1 MRVAFLSLPVP
12 GHLNPMT
19 ALARKYQARGH
30 AVVFLSLPDVAP
42 FVQAA
47 QLPFVPCSED
57 AYPQGSLGKYLQRL
71 SRLSGTEALSYTVN
85 EMLRG
90 YTETLFRSLPET
102 LRKAGADAI
111 VLDQY
116 QPCVELIP
124 KSLGMPY
131 VHVSNA
137 LHVDYTGRSPL
148 CFYDRRPNGSD
159 ETARNREEVERFRVL
174 LEPTTEMA
182 QQYARKAGLPVDW
195 KDPNSTISPRLWV
208 SQTPRD
214 FDFDSAPDLPQFH
227 YSGPWHDGYGRIPA
241 EFPWERLTV
250 EPIVYV
256 SMGTLQNGVTEIF
269 RAIEASARRLKN
281 LQFVLAIGNQIT
293 PEQIGE
299 TASNVLTVAY
309 SPQIELLKRSS
320 LCITHAGLN
329 TVLEALSFG
338 VPLLAIPITND
349 QPGVAA
355 RIAHK
360 KVGLVVSQDNLA
372 SSDLPALITYAV
384 EDSTLRAN
392 AGHLRESISKTD
404 GLAIAAALIEK
415 ALGLRAADPP
425 SVAGVS

>member
-1 MRVAFLSLPVP
+1 
-12 GHLNPMT
+12 MT
-19 ALARKYQARGH
+19 ALAREYQARGH
-30 AVVFLSLPDVAP
+30 SVVFLSLPDVAP

-47 QLPFVPCSED
+47 QLPFIPCSED

-71 SRLSGTEALSYTVN
+71 SRLSGAEALSYTLN
-85 EMLRG
+85 EMMKG
-90 YTETLFRSLPET
+90 YTETLFQSLAET

-116 QPCVELIP
+116 QPYVELIP

-148 CFYDRRPNGSD
+148 CFYGSRPIGSD

-174 LEPTTEMA
+174 MEPTTAMA
-182 QQYARKAGLPVDW
+182 RQYARKAGLSVDW
-195 KDPNSTISPRLWV
+195 KNPNSTVSPLLWLT
-208 SQTPRD
+208 QTPRD
-214 FDFDSAPDLPQFH
+214 FDFDCPPVLPQFH
-227 YSGPWHDGYGRIPA
+227 YSGPWHDGYGRIPVD
-241 EFPWERLTV
+241 FPWERLTGA
-250 EPIVYV
+250 PFVYV
-256 SMGTLQNGVTEIF
+256 SMGTLQNGVTETF
-269 RAIEASARRLKN
+269 RAIAASARRLKN

-309 SPQIELLKRSS
+309 APQIELLKRSS

-329 TVLEALSFG
+329 TVLEALGFG

-355 RIAHK
+355 RVAHK
-360 KVGLVVSQDNLA
+360 KVGLVISQDNLS
-372 SSDLPALITYAV
+372 SSDLHALIAHAM

-392 AGHLRESISKTD
+392 ARQLSESIRKTD
-404 GLAIAAALIEK
+404 GLGIAAALIEK
-415 ALGLRAADPP
+415 ALGVRAVNPLSARAA
-425 SVAGVS
+425 

>member
-30 AVVFLSLPDVAP
+30 EVVFLSLPDVAP

-47 QLPFVPCSED
+47 QLPFVPCAED
-57 AYPQGSLGKYLQRL
+57 AYPPGSLGKYLPQL

-85 EMLRG
+85 EMMKG
-90 YTETLFRSLPET
+90 YTESLFQSLPET

-116 QPCVELIP
+116 QPYVELIP
-124 KSLGMPY
+124 KCLGMPY

-148 CFYDRRPNGSD
+148 CFYGRRPTESD
-159 ETARNREEVERFRVL
+159 ETARNREDVERFRVL
-174 LEPTTEMA
+174 LEPTTAMA
-182 QQYARKAGLPVDW
+182 RQYARKAGIYVDW
-195 KDPNSTISPRLWV
+195 KNPDSTVSPLLWV
-208 SQTPRD
+208 TQTPRE
-214 FDFDSAPDLPQFH
+214 FDFDGAPHLPQFH
-227 YSGPWHDGYGRIPA
+227 YSGPWHDGHGRIPV
-241 EFPWERLTV
+241 EFPWERLTG

-256 SMGTLQNGVTEIF
+256 SMGTLQNGVTETF
-269 RAIEASARRLKN
+269 RAIAASARRLKN

-293 PEQIGE
+293 PEEIGE
-299 TASNVLTVAY
+299 TASNILTVAHA
-309 SPQIELLKRSS
+309 PQIELLKRSS

-329 TVLEALSFG
+329 TVLEALGCG
-338 VPLLAIPITND
+338 VPLLAVPITND

-360 KVGLVVSQDNLA
+360 EVGLVISQDNLS
-372 SSDLPALITYAV
+372 SSDLPALITQAV
-384 EDSTLRAN
+384 EDSRIRAN
-392 AGHLRESISKTD
+392 ARRLSEAISKTD
-404 GLAIAAALIEK
+404 GLAVAAELIEK
-415 ALGLRAADPP
+415 ALGLRSTHPRSPRAA
-425 SVAGVS
+425 

>member
-19 ALARKYQARGH
+19 ALARKLQGRGH
-30 AVVFLSLPDVAP
+30 EVVCLTLPDAAP

-47 QLPFVPCSED
+47 ELPFIPTAED

-71 SRLSGTEALSYTVN
+71 SGLSGAQALTYTVTEMMKGYTEAL
-85 EMLRG
+85 
-90 YTETLFRSLPET
+90 FQSLPET

-116 QPCVELIP
+116 QPYVELIP
-124 KSLGMPY
+124 KHLGMPY

-148 CFYDRRPNGSD
+148 CFYGNRPTGSD
-159 ETARNREEVERFRVL
+159 DTVRNREDVERFRVL
-174 LEPTTEMA
+174 LEPTTAMA
-182 QQYARKAGLPVDW
+182 RQYARKAGLSVDW
-195 KDPNSTISPRLWV
+195 ENPNSTVSPLLWIT
-208 SQTPRD
+208 QTPRD
-214 FDFDSAPDLPQFH
+214 FDFDRAPDLRQLH
-227 YSGPWHDGYGRIPA
+227 YSGPWHDGHGRIPV
-241 EFPWERLTV
+241 EFPWERLTG

-256 SMGTLQNGVTEIF
+256 SMGTLQNGVAETF
-269 RAIEASARRLKN
+269 HAVAASARRLKH
-281 LQFVLAIGNQIT
+281 LQFVLAIGSQIT
-293 PEQIGE
+293 PEQIGK
-299 TASNVLTVAY
+299 TASNVVTVAY
-309 SPQIELLKRSS
+309 APQIELLKRSS

-329 TVLEALSFG
+329 TVLEAFGFG

-360 KVGLVVSQDNLA
+360 KVGLVISPENL
-372 SSDLPALITYAV
+372 SSVDLPALITQAV

-392 AGHLRESISKTD
+392 ARQLSESISKTD
-404 GLAIAAALIEK
+404 GLTMAAGLLEK
-415 ALGLRAADPP
+415 ALGIRAAD
-425 SVAGVS
+425 SQLVRAF

>member
-19 ALARKYQARGH
+19 ALARKLQARGH
-30 AVVFLSLPDVAP
+30 AVVFLTLPDVAP

-47 QLPFVPCSED
+47 QLPFVPCAED
-57 AYPQGSLGKYLQRL
+57 AYHRGSLGKYLQRL
-71 SRLSGTEALSYTVN
+71 SGLAGVEALSYTVN
-85 EMLRG
+85 DMMKG
-90 YTETLFRSLPET
+90 YTEALFQSLPET

-116 QPCVELIP
+116 QPYVELIP

-148 CFYDRRPNGSD
+148 CFYGRRPSRSD
-159 ETARNREEVERFRVL
+159 ETVRNLEETERFRVL
-174 LEPTTEMA
+174 LEPTTAVA
-182 QQYARKAGLPVDW
+182 QQYARKVGLSVDW
-195 KDPNSTISPRLWV
+195 KDPNSNISTLLWV
-208 SQTPRD
+208 TQTPRD
-214 FDFDSAPDLPQFH
+214 FDFDRGPDVPQFH
-227 YSGPWHDGYGRIPA
+227 YSGPWHDGHGRIPV
-241 EFPWERLTV
+241 EFPWERLTGD
-250 EPIVYV
+250 PIVYV
-256 SMGTLQNGVTEIF
+256 SMGTLQNGVTETF
-269 RAIEASARRLKN
+269 RAIAASARKLKN

-293 PEQIGE
+293 PEHIGE

-309 SPQIELLKRSS
+309 APQIELLKRSS

-329 TVLEALSFG
+329 TVLEALAFG

-360 KVGLVVSQDNLA
+360 EVGLVISQDNLS
-372 SSDLPALITYAV
+372 SSDLPALITHAV

-392 AGHLRESISKTD
+392 AGQLSKSIFKTD
-404 GLAIAAALIEK
+404 GLGMAAGLIEE
-415 ALGLRAADPP
+415 AFGLRAAHSPL
-425 SVAGVS
+425 VRAL

>member
-19 ALARKYQARGH
+19 ALARTYQARGH
-30 AVVFLSLPDVAP
+30 DVVFFSLPDVAP

-47 QLPFVPCSED
+47 QLPFVPCAED
-57 AYPQGSLGKYLQRL
+57 AYPQGSLGKYLPQL
-71 SRLSGTEALSYTVN
+71 SRLSGAEALSYTVN
-85 EMLRG
+85 EMMKG
-90 YTETLFRSLPET
+90 YTESLFLSLPGT
-102 LRKAGADAI
+102 LRKAGAEAI
-111 VLDQY
+111 ILDQY
-116 QPCVELIP
+116 QPYVELIP

-148 CFYDRRPNGSD
+148 CFCGRRPTGSD
-159 ETARNREEVERFRVL
+159 ETTRNREEVERIRVL
-174 LEPTTEMA
+174 LEPTTA
-182 QQYARKAGLPVDW
+182 IARQYARKAGLSVDW
-195 KDPNSTISPRLWV
+195 KNPNSTASPLLWV
-208 SQTPRD
+208 TQTPRD
-214 FDFDSAPDLPQFH
+214 FDFDGAPVLPQFH

-241 EFPWERLTV
+241 EFPWERLTG
-250 EPIVYV
+250 EPILYV
-256 SMGTLQNGVTEIF
+256 SMGTLQNGVTETF
-269 RAIEASARRLKN
+269 RAIAASARKLKN

-309 SPQIELLKRSS
+309 TPQIELLKRSS

-329 TVLEALSFG
+329 TVLEALRFG

-360 KVGLVVSQDNLA
+360 KVGLVISQDNL
-372 SSDLPALITYAV
+372 SSCDLPDLITHAV

-392 AGHLRESISKTD
+392 AGHLSESICKTD

-415 ALGLRAADPP
+415 ALGLRAANPK

>member
-19 ALARKYQARGH
+19 ALARTYQERGH
-30 AVVFLSLPDVAP
+30 DVVFLSLPDVAP

-47 QLPFVPCSED
+47 QLPFVPCAED
-57 AYPQGSLGKYLQRL
+57 AYPQGSLGKYLPQL

-85 EMLRG
+85 EMMKG
-90 YTETLFRSLPET
+90 YTASLFQSLPET

-116 QPCVELIP
+116 QPYVELIP

-137 LHVDYTGRSPL
+137 LHVDYSGSSPL
-148 CFYDRRPNGSD
+148 CFYGRRPTWSD
-159 ETARNREEVERFRVL
+159 ETARNREDVERFRVL
-174 LEPTTEMA
+174 LEPTTAMA
-182 QQYARKAGLPVDW
+182 RRYARKAGLSVDW
-195 KDPNSTISPRLWV
+195 NNPNSTVSPLLWV
-208 SQTPRD
+208 TQTPRS
-214 FDFDSAPDLPQFH
+214 FDFDTAPSVPQFH
-227 YSGPWHDGYGRIPA
+227 CSGPWHDGYGRIPV
-241 EFPWERLTV
+241 EFPWERLTG

-256 SMGTLQNGVTEIF
+256 SMGTLQNGVTETF
-269 RAIEASARRLKN
+269 RAIAESARKLKN

-293 PEQIGE
+293 PEQIGD
-299 TASNVLTVAY
+299 AAPNVLTVAY
-309 SPQIELLKRSS
+309 APQIELLKRSS

-329 TVLEALSFG
+329 TVLEALAFG

-360 KVGLVVSQDNLA
+360 KVGVVISPADLS
-372 SSDLPALITYAV
+372 SSDLPALIAHAV

-392 AGHLRESISKTD
+392 AGHISESISKTD
-404 GLAIAAALIEK
+404 GLAMAAGHIEE
-415 ALGLRAADPP
+415 AFRFRAAHSP
-425 SVAGVS
+425 SVRAV

>member
-42 FVQAA
+42 FVRAA

-57 AYPQGSLGKYLQRL
+57 AYPQGSLAKYLQRL
-71 SRLSGTEALSYTVN
+71 SRLSGAEALSYTVN
-85 EMLRG
+85 EMMKG
-90 YTETLFRSLPET
+90 YTETLFQSLPET
-102 LRKAGADAI
+102 LRKSGAGAI

-116 QPCVELIP
+116 QPYVELIP

-148 CFYDRRPNGSD
+148 CFYGRRPIGSD
-159 ETARNREEVERFRVL
+159 ETARNREDVERFRVL
-174 LEPTTEMA
+174 LGPTTAMA
-182 QQYARKAGLPVDW
+182 WQYARKAGLSVDW
-195 KDPNSTISPRLWV
+195 ENPNSTASPLLWV
-208 SQTPRD
+208 TQTPRD
-214 FDFDSAPDLPQFH
+214 FDFDRAPDLPQFH
-227 YSGPWHDGYGRIPA
+227 YSGPWHDGYGRIPV
-241 EFPWERLTV
+241 EFPWERLTG

-256 SMGTLQNGVTEIF
+256 SMGTLQNGVTETF
-269 RAIEASARRLKN
+269 RAIAASARKLKN
-281 LQFVLAIGNQIT
+281 LQFVLAIGNQIS
-293 PEQIGE
+293 PEEIGE
-299 TASNVLTVAY
+299 TASNVLMVAY
-309 SPQIELLKRSS
+309 APQIELLKRSS

-329 TVLEALSFG
+329 TVLEALGFG

-349 QPGVAA
+349 QPGVGA

-360 KVGLVVSQDNLA
+360 KVGLVISQDNLP
-372 SSDLPALITYAV
+372 SSDLPVLIRHAV

-392 AGHLRESISKTD
+392 AGHLSESICKTG
-404 GLAIAAALIEK
+404 GLAMAAALIEK
-415 ALGLRAADPP
+415 ALDLRAADPL
-425 SVAGVS
+425 SARAA

>member
-19 ALARKYQARGH
+19 ALARKYQERGH

-57 AYPQGSLGKYLQRL
+57 AYPKGSVGPYLQHL
-71 SRLSGTEALSYTVN
+71 SRLSGAEALNYTVN
-85 EMLRG
+85 EMMKG
-90 YTETLFRSLPET
+90 TTEALFQSLPKT

-116 QPCVELIP
+116 QPYVELIP
-124 KSLGMPY
+124 KHLGMPY

-137 LHVDYTGRSPL
+137 LHVDYSGRSPL
-148 CFYDRRPNGSD
+148 CFYGRRPTGSD
-159 ETARNREEVERFRVL
+159 ETARNLEDVERFRAL
-174 LEPTTEMA
+174 LEPTTAMA
-182 QQYARKAGLPVDW
+182 REYARKAGISVDW
-195 KDPNSTISPRLWV
+195 KNPHSTISPLLWV
-208 SQTPRD
+208 TQTPRD
-214 FDFDSAPDLPQFH
+214 FDFDCAPDLPQFH
-227 YSGPWHDGYGRIPA
+227 YSGPWHDGQGRIPV
-241 EFPWERLTV
+241 EFPWEWLTG

-256 SMGTLQNGVTEIF
+256 SMGTLQNGVTETF
-269 RAIEASARRLKN
+269 RAIAASARRLKH
-281 LQFVLAIGNQIT
+281 LQFVLAIGNQLT

-309 SPQIELLKRSS
+309 APQIELLKRSS

-329 TVLEALSFG
+329 TVLEALGLG

-360 KVGLVVSQDNLA
+360 EVGLVISQDNL
-372 SSDLPALITYAV
+372 SYSDLPALITQAV
-384 EDSTLRAN
+384 EDPTFRAN
-392 AGHLRESISKTD
+392 AGHLSESLSKID
-404 GLAIAAALIEK
+404 GLAIAAGLIEQ
-415 ALGLRAADPP
+415 ALGLGGCALPISRA
-425 SVAGVS
+425 V

>member
-19 ALARKYQARGH
+19 GLARTYQARGH
-30 AVVFLSLPDVAP
+30 EVVFLSLPDVAP

-47 QLPFVPCSED
+47 QLPFVPCAED
-57 AYPQGSLGKYLQRL
+57 AYPQGSLGKYLPQL

-85 EMLRG
+85 EMMKG
-90 YTETLFRSLPET
+90 YTESLFRSLQET

-116 QPCVELIP
+116 QPYVELIP
-124 KSLGMPY
+124 QSLGMPY

-137 LHVDYTGRSPL
+137 LHVDYSGRSPL
-148 CFYDRRPNGSD
+148 CFYGRRPTGAD
-159 ETARNREEVERFRVL
+159 ETARNREDVERFRFL
-174 LEPTTEMA
+174 LEPTTAMA
-182 QQYARKAGLPVDW
+182 RRYALKAGLSVDW
-195 KDPNSTISPRLWV
+195 NNLNSTVSPLLWV
-208 SQTPRD
+208 TQAPRD
-214 FDFDSAPDLPQFH
+214 FDFDCAPDLPQFR
-227 YSGPWHDGYGRIPA
+227 YSGPWHDGHGRIPV
-241 EFPWERLTV
+241 EFPWERLTG

-256 SMGTLQNGVTEIF
+256 SMGTLQNGVTETF
-269 RAIEASARRLKN
+269 RAIAASARKLKN

-299 TASNVLTVAY
+299 TASNVLVVSYA
-309 SPQIELLKRSS
+309 PQIELLKRSS

-329 TVLEALSFG
+329 TVLEALASG

-360 KVGLVVSQDNLA
+360 KVGLVISQEEIS
-372 SSDLPALITYAV
+372 SSDLPALITQAG
-384 EDSTLRAN
+384 EDHTLRAN
-392 AGHLRESISKTD
+392 AGHLSESISKSD
-404 GLAIAAALIEK
+404 GLAMAAGLIEK
-415 ALGLRAADPP
+415 ALGFRAADPL
-425 SVAGVS
+425 SARAV

>member
-1 MRVAFLSLPVP
+1 MRVAFLSLAVP

-19 ALARKYQARGH
+19 ALARTLQARGH
-30 AVVFLSLPDVAP
+30 EVVFLTVPDAAP
-42 FVQAA
+42 FVHAA

-57 AYPQGSLGKYLQRL
+57 AYPHGSLGKLLQPL
-71 SRLSGTEALSYTVN
+71 SLLSGTEALSYTL
-85 EMLRG
+85 EIMKG
-90 YTETLFRSLPET
+90 YTESLFRSLPKT
-102 LRKAGADAI
+102 LSKTGADAI

-116 QPCVELIP
+116 QPYVELIP

-148 CFYDRRPNGSD
+148 CFYGRRPNGSD

-174 LEPTTEMA
+174 LEPTTAMA
-182 QQYARKAGLPVDW
+182 RQYARKAGLSVDW
-195 KDPNSTISPRLWV
+195 ENPSSTVSPLLWV
-208 SQTPRD
+208 TQTPRD
-214 FDFDSAPDLPQFH
+214 FDFDSAPHVPQFH
-227 YSGPWHDGYGRIPA
+227 YSGPWHDGYGRLPV
-241 EFPWERLTV
+241 EFPWERLTGK
-250 EPIVYV
+250 PIVYV
-256 SMGTLQNGVTEIF
+256 SMGTLQNGVTETF
-269 RAIEASARRLKN
+269 RAIAASAKRLKH

-309 SPQIELLKRSS
+309 APQIELLKRSS

-329 TVLEALSFG
+329 TVLESLGVG
-338 VPLLAIPITND
+338 VPFVAIPITND

-360 KVGLVVSQDNLA
+360 KVGLAISQDNLF
-372 SSDLPALITYAV
+372 SSDLPALVTQAV

-392 AGHLRESISKTD
+392 AGRLSESISKTD
-404 GLAIAAALIEK
+404 GLATAAGLIEK
-415 ALGLRAADPP
+415 ALGLRRAADPQ
-425 SVAGVS
+425 SNRAA